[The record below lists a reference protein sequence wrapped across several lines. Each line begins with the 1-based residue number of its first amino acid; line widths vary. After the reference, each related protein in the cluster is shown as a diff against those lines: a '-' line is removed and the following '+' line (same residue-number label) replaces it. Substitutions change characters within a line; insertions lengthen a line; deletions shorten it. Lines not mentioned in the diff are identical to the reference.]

1 MLKTIYLEHSAFGFE
16 TWWDDL
22 RQLSQNRDLIRFVL
36 SDWNLIEIANGE
48 DEVRATARA
57 KLADEIRP
65 LWMMERS
72 HLLRREVQKFVY
84 EHLFHQ
90 ASSDLQP
97 FSDSLS
103 VMLSYHEGPNVP
115 LGETA
120 VLRINRLQSNR
131 MYLAEINKG
140 KQVTLA
146 AQTAIRS
153 TSPKERAAAE
163 AEVFRKWVGEFI
175 PYKDPD
181 GKLLTQSDRKSLS
194 EACFQ
199 ASDKFYELCP
209 GMFVEHSL
217 YVTRAQDPKRNPEL
231 QDGIDFQHSVMALSY
246 CDYLFTRD
254 RHLAH
259 VARSVKVA
267 RPSAIA
273 TVVATIS
280 DVKAL
285 VPAQS

>member
-1 MLKTIYLEHSAFGFE
+1 VSKTIYLEHSAFSFE
-16 TWWDDL
+16 NWWDDL
-22 RQLSQNRDLIRFVL
+22 RRLSQNRNLRFVL

-48 DEVRATARA
+48 DESQANARA
-57 KLADEIRP
+57 QLADDLRP

-72 HLLRREVQKFVY
+72 HLLRREVQKYIY
-84 EHLFHQ
+84 EQLLHRPSPDF
-90 ASSDLQP
+90 QP

-120 VLRINRLQSNR
+120 VLRIKRLQGNR
-131 MYLAEINKG
+131 PYLAEINKG

-146 AQTAIRS
+146 ALIAIRNAS
-153 TSPKERAAAE
+153 AKERAEAE
-163 AEVFRKWVGEFI
+163 SEVFRRWVGEFV
-175 PYKDPD
+175 PLTDPD
-181 GKLLTQSDRKSLS
+181 GKLLSQSARKSLS

-199 ASDKFYELCP
+199 AGDKFYELCP
-209 GMFVEHSL
+209 GMFAEHSL
-217 YVTRAQDPKRNPEL
+217 YVTRAQDPRRKPEL

-259 VARSVKVA
+259 VARSIKARRPSSVATVISKIADVKVLA
-267 RPSAIA
+267 PG
-273 TVVATIS
+273 
-280 DVKAL
+280 
-285 VPAQS
+285 